1 MFKSC
6 GFWCLALALLPSAA
20 SANDQC
26 LSAAETDLERLYC
39 EVFSKGGGAGLPS
52 QPDFN
57 RNDPQVQALL
67 LKRPAA
73 RLGLTVPAPGKT
85 APPQPT
91 PVDKASTA
99 ASPAS
104 SHPGKESSERVAE
117 PEPGVTQNLSG
128 CELNGE
134 QIRCPRGHYQLAEN
148 RPLSAIAED
157 ALGPDNQLSFPSF
170 EGNRS
175 DETVVRP
182 YLSDAYDQY
191 IPKMLRIGL
200 GANTMS
206 FTAFH
211 NAFHT
216 LEGGGVD
223 FAERMAR
230 TYELLKQDR
239 RTLGVKTRYHDE
251 LPTNLTLCNTI
262 NRDVIVCDNVGTNWV
277 FVRDPG

>member
-1 MFKSC
+1 MFSRSRA
-6 GFWCLALALLPSAA
+6 WWLVVALLPLFAVA
-20 SANDQC
+20 DQRC
-26 LSAAETDLERLYC
+26 LSAADTDLERLYC
-39 EVFSKGGGAGLPS
+39 DIVSEVGGAGLPS

-85 APPQPT
+85 ST
-91 PVDKASTA
+91 PEPSPASNASTA
-99 ASPAS
+99 PSPS
-104 SHPGKESSERVAE
+104 GPDIESSENTAE
-117 PEPGVTQNLSG
+117 PESIVTQTLSG
-128 CELNGE
+128 CDLAGE
-134 QIRCPRGHYQLAEN
+134 QIRCPRGNYRLAEN
-148 RPLSAIAED
+148 RPLSAIADD
-157 ALGPDNQLSFPSF
+157 ALGPDNQLRFRSF
-170 EGNRS
+170 EGDRS

-200 GANTMS
+200 GGNTMS

-216 LEGGGVD
+216 LESGGVD

-239 RTLGVKTRYHDE
+239 RTLGVKTRYHND
-251 LPTNLTLCNTI
+251 LPTSLTLCNTI

-277 FVRDPG
+277 FVRADD